1 MSNNIRIERVPEG
14 IRITPVQS
22 DQEFSNWLRDWR
34 DRQVARSGQV
44 SYAVGYLTGVLK
56 SLKQ

>member
-1 MSNNIRIERVPEG
+1 MKQSIRIERLPEG
-14 IRITPVQS
+14 IRVTPVQS
-22 DQEFSNWLRDWR
+22 DQEFSNWLRNWR

-56 SLKQ
+56 SLK